1 MSKRSPEKPVELVPR
16 TLGAFL
22 DGNPNDTPAEIVEAF
37 NRFCAG
43 GDNPLSPHL
52 FFQLVELAPI
62 ALSIADDKA
71 NILYANRRFEQL
83 TGYKREDV
91 IGQNESILSNKA
103 TPREV
108 YQDLWTTVTGGDTW
122 TGKLVN
128 RTNEGKAYLAELT
141 ISPGRDNKGNI
152 THYLGMHRDITQVYE
167 LQCQVANQK
176 GLFETILDTAP
187 VVVALLD
194 VNHKVILDNQEYKKL
209 LGDLRGTEPAQI
221 LMQAVAEQGG
231 REIPEPGMKGSDFR
245 NQEVR
250 LEFASSGSRWF
261 VCSATWLA
269 DIDQSASSYFK
280 TSKPQSVCLFVA
292 SETTRQRREH
302 ERARMEHLR
311 ASLSEQQRIRG
322 MREALAAATY
332 QIQQPLNLINAAT
345 AMLGRQG
352 DGAENLL
359 QALRQIGDSA
369 QQAYETLRN
378 ALPQEDEEPQQL
390 LNLNEVAQEV
400 LQMVTDRLLKNG
412 IVVTWRPSVVLSAVN
427 GRAKQV
433 RGLLMNIVD
442 NAIIALS
449 ESSQS
454 HRELTIGTSEANGV
468 LVVTIEDNGP
478 GVPSDERMAVFN
490 PLHCGWTNKVG
501 HAGMGLAV
509 AQEIAIQHGGGV
521 VIDDTE
527 TQGCRVRIEFP
538 VAK

>member
-16 TLGAFL
+16 TVGAFL
-22 DGNPNDTPAEIVEAF
+22 DTSPDDTPAEVVEAF

-43 GDNPLSPHL
+43 GDDPLSPHL
-52 FFQLVELAPI
+52 FFQLVEQAPI
-62 ALSIADDKA
+62 ALSIADEKA
-71 NILYANRRFEQL
+71 NILYANRRFEEL

-108 YQDLWTTVTGGDTW
+108 YQDLWTTVTSGEAW

-128 RTNEGKAYLAELT
+128 RTREGRAYLAELT
-141 ISPGRDNKGNI
+141 ISPGRDSKGAI
-152 THYLGMHRDITQVYE
+152 THYLGMHRDITAMHE

-176 GLFETILDTAP
+176 SLFETILDTAP

-194 VNHKVILDNQEYKKL
+194 MQHKVILDNQEYKKL
-209 LGDLRGTEPAQI
+209 FGDLRGTEPAEI

-231 REIPEPGMKGSDFR
+231 MDLPEPGTKGQDFR

-250 LEFASSGSRWF
+250 LEFASSGPRWF
-261 VCSATWLA
+261 VCSATWLD

-280 TSKPQSVCLFVA
+280 VSKPQSVCLFVA

-311 ASLSEQQRIRG
+311 ASLAEQQRIHG

-352 DGAENLL
+352 DGAESLL

-378 ALPQEDEEPQQL
+378 ALPAEDDEAVRQL
-390 LNLNEVAQEV
+390 NMNEVAQEV
-400 LQMVTDRLLKNG
+400 LQMSTDRLLKSG
-412 IVVTWRPSVVLSAVN
+412 IVVTWRPSVVLSSVN
-427 GRAKQV
+427 GRAKQI

-449 ESSQS
+449 ESTQS

-468 LVVTIEDNGP
+468 LMVTIEDNGP
-478 GVPSDERMAVFN
+478 GVPIEEHMAVFQ
-490 PLHCGWTNKVG
+490 PLYCGWKNKVG

-509 AQEIAIQHGGGV
+509 AQEVATQHGGGV

-527 TQGCRVRIEFP
+527 GNGCRVRIEFP